1 MKTHLKLSAA
11 FAAMALLSGCGIFK
25 GGGPSKTP
33 VVGQRVSILASED
46 LAIADP
52 TLAEV
57 QVVLPIATTNGDW
70 NQPGGNASKSMGHLA
85 IGDTLTQAWSARIA
99 GGNTRTRLA
108 AAPVVAGGRL
118 YVIDVDGVVTAMAA
132 DTGAT
137 VWTAPTVKGKENQ
150 PARFGGGVSVD
161 GARAFATNGLGDV
174 VAFNIADGT
183 EIWRVKPGGPLR
195 GAPTV
200 EDGQLYVVS
209 QDNQMFALSQADG
222 RVVWT
227 QSGSLESQ
235 GVFGVAAPALAQGTV
250 VAGFS
255 SGELNAYRYE
265 NGRSVWAD
273 SLSRTSA
280 STSVSALADIDAE
293 PVIDNGRVYAVGQGG
308 RMVALELTS
317 GQRLWEQNLAGITT
331 PWVAGEWI
339 FVVTDDARLLCISR
353 GSGKLRWVQ
362 QLPGFR
368 NMKKKRNPI
377 GWVGPVLAGNRLLL
391 ANSLGELVS
400 ASTTDGSITS
410 TVDTRSKGGYT
421 LSPVVANGMLYLLDD
436 AGTLTAWK

>member
-85 IGDTLTQAWSARIA
+85 IGDTLTQAWSKRIA

-174 VAFNIADGT
+174 VAFNVADGT

>member
-174 VAFNIADGT
+174 VAFNVADGT

>member
-85 IGDTLTQAWSARIA
+85 IGDTLTQAWSVRIA

-174 VAFNIADGT
+174 VAFNVADGT

-200 EDGQLYVVS
+200 EEGQLYVVS

>member
-85 IGDTLTQAWSARIA
+85 IGDTLTQAWSKRIA

-150 PARFGGGVSVD
+150 PARFGGGVSID

-174 VAFNIADGT
+174 VAFNVADGT